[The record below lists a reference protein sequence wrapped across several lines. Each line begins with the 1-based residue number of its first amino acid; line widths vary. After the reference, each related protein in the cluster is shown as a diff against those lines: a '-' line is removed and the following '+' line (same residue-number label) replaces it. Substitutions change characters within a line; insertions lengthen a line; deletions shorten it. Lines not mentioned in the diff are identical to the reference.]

1 MRPTE
6 NSSAVVLPDGVPAAA
21 DQATP
26 RTIERAAED
35 QHFVPVIVKR
45 NDQAMR
51 HPDDVLEK
59 AIDEGVEQLD
69 RPFVSLALSSVAA
82 GLILAFTAMAV
93 AVVTLAV
100 TDVASPVARRI
111 AVALVYPLG
120 FVVCVMSGTQLFTEH
135 TATAVYPVLDRRARV
150 TRLLRLWS
158 IVILGNL
165 VGGLAGAGLL
175 TLADDVVGAAAG
187 YVAIGHHLVEFGA
200 GTLLVSA
207 ILAGWL
213 MAQGAWLILATPPA
227 TSQIASIYIVTFLI
241 GLGGLHHSIAGSV
254 EMFAAWMNS
263 DAFSIGEV
271 TRFIGIALAGNLV
284 GGSLFVAL
292 LNYGH
297 IRKTQPAD

>member
-1 MRPTE
+1 MRSPDSG
-6 NSSAVVLPDGVPAAA
+6 NAVILPDGAPAAA
-21 DQATP
+21 DSSTP
-26 RTIERAAED
+26 RTLERAEED
-35 QHFVPVIVKR
+35 HHFVPVIVKR
-45 NDQAMR
+45 NDQALR

-59 AIDEGVEQLD
+59 AIEEGVEQLE
-69 RPFVSLALSSVAA
+69 RPLVSLALSSIAA

-100 TDVASPVARRI
+100 ADVESAVARRI

-135 TATAVYPVLDRRARV
+135 TATAVYPVLDGRSRV
-150 TRLLRLWS
+150 TRLLRLWGVV
-158 IVILGNL
+158 IVGNL
-165 VGGLAGAGLL
+165 IGGFAGAGLL
-175 TLADDVVGAAAG
+175 TCADDVVGAASG
-187 YVAIGHHLVEFGA
+187 YVEIGHHLVEFGA

-227 TSQIASIYIVTFLI
+227 TSQIVSIYIVTFLI
-241 GLGGLHHSIAGSV
+241 GTGGLHHSIAGSV

-263 DAFSIGEV
+263 DAFTIGEV
-271 TRFIGIALAGNLV
+271 ARFIGIALAGNLV

-297 IRKTQPAD
+297 IRKTQAAD